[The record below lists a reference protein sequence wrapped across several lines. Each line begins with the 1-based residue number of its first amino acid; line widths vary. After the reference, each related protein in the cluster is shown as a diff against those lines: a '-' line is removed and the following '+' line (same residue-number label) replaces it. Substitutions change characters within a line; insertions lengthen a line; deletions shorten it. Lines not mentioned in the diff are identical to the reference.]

1 MADAM
6 ADAMDS
12 GHATVGEAER
22 MDAGPDSAK
31 SIVVSLATFRRPA
44 ELRAILPALIAQV
57 EDSGPPARI
66 VVVDNDPAGGA
77 RSVVEEAA
85 GGSARV
91 TYLHEPRPGISAAR
105 NAALDDARS
114 DDAIVFIDDDEMP
127 EDGWLDA
134 LVSYWLAERPTAVAG
149 PVRSIFAGEPPDP
162 WVAASG
168 VFSRRRLTT
177 GAVIRGA
184 ATNNLLVDLAFLRE
198 HGLSFDDRLGLV
210 GGSDT
215 LLTYQITAAGGV
227 IRWCDE
233 AEVSEVVPASRLT
246 RRWVVRRATRTGAS
260 WAHATLEV
268 ATPRQRPLVATKMLA
283 TAALRLPQGLVTY
296 AFGTIARRPATASG
310 GLVRAAS
317 HVGAIGRLLKLRV
330 REYKR

>member
-1 MADAM
+1 MVQSFIMATQWR
-6 ADAMDS
+6 
-12 GHATVGEAER
+12 GTTNR
-22 MDAGPDSAK
+22 MDTRPDSAK
-31 SIVVSLATFRRPA
+31 SVVVSLATFRRPA

-57 EDSGPPARI
+57 EDAGYPARI

-77 RSVVEEAA
+77 REVVDALASSELL
-85 GGSARV
+85 

-105 NAALDDARS
+105 NAALDNARG

-149 PVRSIFAGEPPDP
+149 PVRSIFSGDPPDP
-162 WVAASG
+162 WVASSG
-168 VFSRRRLTT
+168 VFSRRRLAT
-177 GAVIRGA
+177 GTVIRGA
-184 ATNNLLVDLAFLRE
+184 ATNNLLVDLGFLRE
-198 HGLSFDDRLGLV
+198 HGLAFDDHLGLV

-215 LLTYQITAAGGV
+215 LLTYQITTAGGV
-227 IRWCDE
+227 IHWCDE

-268 ATPRQRPLVATKMLA
+268 ATPRQRPRVAAKMLA
-283 TAALRLPQGLVTY
+283 TAAVRLPQGLVTY
-296 AFGTIARRPATASG
+296 AFGTITRRPALAARG
-310 GLVRAAS
+310 MIRAAS
-317 HVGAIGRLLKLRV
+317 HVGAVGRLLNLRV